1 MGQVFVI
8 RYQPLGDSAILITL
22 SENITPET
30 KDRVLALDQAVRAAQ
45 LEGVEDCVPA
55 YTSLLVKYDSAKIG
69 FENLTKKIRSIK
81 VRSMDANKTES
92 RRVEIPVIYGGDQG
106 PDLQNVANFA
116 GLTTEEVIHLHSSA
130 DYTVCFIGF
139 LPGFPYLS
147 GMDPRLAAPRLATPR
162 PLVPAGSVGIAGG
175 QTGIYP
181 LDSPGG
187 WRIIGRTTLTIF
199 DPHREPPVLLK
210 AGDRV
215 RFIAVAGGEEI
226 NGS

>member
-1 MGQVFVI
+1 
-8 RYQPLGDSAILITL
+8 
-22 SENITPET
+22 
-30 KDRVLALDQAVRAAQ
+30 
-45 LEGVEDCVPA
+45 
-55 YTSLLVKYDSAKIG
+55 
-69 FENLTKKIRSIK
+69 
-81 VRSMDANKTES
+81 MDANQTES
-92 RRVEIPVIYGGDQG
+92 RSVEIPVIYGGDQG
-106 PDLQNVANFA
+106 PDLQNVAILA
-116 GLTTEEVIHLHSSA
+116 GLTTEEVIRLHSSA
-130 DYTVCFIGF
+130 EYSVCFIGF

>member
-1 MGQVFVI
+1 MEQAFDI
-8 RYQPLGDSAILITL
+8 RNQPLGDSAVLVTL

-30 KDRVLALDQAVRAAQ
+30 ADRVLALDQALRAAQ
-45 LEGVEDCVPA
+45 IEGVVDCVPA
-55 YTSLLVKYDSAKIG
+55 YTSLLVKYDPAKIE
-69 FENLTKKIRSIK
+69 FEHLTKKILSIK
-81 VRSMDANKTES
+81 FRSRDANKTES
-92 RRVEIPVIYGGDQG
+92 RRIEILVRYGGDQG
-106 PDLQNVANFA
+106 PDLENVAGLT
-116 GLTTEEVIHLHSSA
+116 GLTTEEVIRLHCSVE
-130 DYTVCFIGF
+130 YTVCFIGF

-162 PLVPAGSVGIAGG
+162 QLVPAGSVGIAGS

-199 DPHREPPVLLK
+199 DPRCEPPVLLK
-210 AGDRV
+210 AGDRIK
-215 RFIAVAGGEEI
+215 FIPVAGGEEI